1 LEFENRG
8 IKGQKGLQKWI
19 AKADFEKDIKGQ
31 FKTKEHSI
39 GIALFQWLRLCLGI
53 DTVKPDVHIINFVT
67 TAVERKVTPEEALES
82 LLIVAEQ
89 TERRASLLDAAIW
102 HYQKEN
108 A

>member
-1 LEFENRG
+1 M
-8 IKGQKGLQKWI
+8 
-19 AKADFEKDIKGQ
+19 
-31 FKTKEHSI
+31 
-39 GIALFQWLRLCLGI
+39 
-53 DTVKPDVHIINFVT
+53 
-67 TAVERKVTPEEALES
+67 ERKVTPEEALES